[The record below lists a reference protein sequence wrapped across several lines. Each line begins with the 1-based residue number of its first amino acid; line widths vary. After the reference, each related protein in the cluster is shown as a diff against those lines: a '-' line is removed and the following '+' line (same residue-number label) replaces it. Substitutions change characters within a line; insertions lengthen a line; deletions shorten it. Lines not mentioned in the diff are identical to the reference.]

1 MQLRFKV
8 PFLVTL
14 VVLVTSV
21 FLAFSSYQSAYKSID
36 AAGKQELQ
44 TTANLIQN
52 SIQEQSTKA
61 LARADLISRLPP
73 IQQLFRT
80 NNREQLLETILP
92 SFEDQKATFGVA
104 DAQFHLPPARSY
116 LRVFTPKD
124 GINEDL
130 SSFRETVVLTNQ
142 KQEPQSGVEIGR
154 RGLGIRG
161 VVPVSDAQGPIGS
174 FEIAL
179 SFKPVLDALKKV
191 TDFEGGVFVD
201 DKLMSEIATQVDK
214 PDSERIIGGLRNQ
227 DSTNWQ
233 VIRSLVSPDQLTKAN
248 DVTLNIQK
256 INGMDYGI
264 ALVPLLDFK
273 GKKIGVIVAGRDF
286 QSLTSQARA
295 VLVNNI
301 VLAILQVIVLTGTV
315 SILFNGLLMRPILAL
330 GNLIANSARDDV
342 FITVDDL
349 STRRDEVG
357 QIARS
362 FELLQKRFTDM
373 KKELGLLRNN
383 G

>member
-14 VVLVTSV
+14 VVLITSV
-21 FLAFSSYQSAYKSID
+21 FLALSSYQSAYKSIG

-73 IQQLFRT
+73 IQQAFRT
-80 NNREQLLETILP
+80 NNRNQLLDTILP
-92 SFEDQKATFGVA
+92 SFKVQKERFGITEG
-104 DAQFHLPPARSY
+104 QFHLAPATSY
-116 LRVFTPKD
+116 LRVFAPD
-124 GINEDL
+124 APQEDL
-130 SSFRETVVLTNQ
+130 SSFREMVVMTNRDY
-142 KQEPQSGVEIGR
+142 EPRSGVEIGR

-161 VVPVSDAQGPIGS
+161 VVPISDAQGPIGS
-174 FEIAL
+174 FEVAL
-179 SFKPVLDALKKV
+179 DFKPILEALKKV
-191 TDFEGGVFVD
+191 NDFEGGVFVD
-201 DKLMSEIATQVDK
+201 EVLMSTIATLTPK
-214 PDSERIIGGLRNQ
+214 PDPEKIIGGLRNQ

-233 VIRSLVSPDQLTKAN
+233 VIRSLVSPDLLTKAN
-248 DVTLNIQK
+248 DVTLKIENID
-256 INGMDYGI
+256 GMDYGI

-286 QSLTSQARA
+286 QSLTSQARG

-315 SILFNGLLMRPILAL
+315 WVLFNGLLMRPILAL
-330 GNLIANSARDDV
+330 GNLIANTVRDDV

-349 STRRDEVG
+349 SARRDEVG
-357 QIARS
+357 QIAKS

-383 G
+383 A

>member
-8 PFLVTL
+8 PFIVIL

-21 FLAFSSYQSAYKSID
+21 FLAFCSYQSALQSID
-36 AAGKQELQ
+36 AAGKQELK
-44 TTANLIQN
+44 TTATLIQT
-52 SIQEQSTKA
+52 SIQEQSSKA

-73 IQQLFRT
+73 IQQAFRT
-80 NNREQLLETILP
+80 KNRNQLLQTILP
-92 SFEDQKATFGVA
+92 SFTVQRERFGVTEG
-104 DAQFHLPPARSY
+104 QFHLAPATSY
-116 LRVFTPKD
+116 LRVFLPNDPEEK
-124 GINEDL
+124 DL
-130 SSFRETVVLTNQ
+130 SSFREMVVITNR
-142 KQEPQSGVEIGR
+142 KHEPQSGVEIGR

-161 VVPVSDAQGPIGS
+161 VVPVSDTLGPIGS
-174 FEIAL
+174 FEVAL
-179 SFKPVLDALKKV
+179 DFKPVLDTLKKV
-191 TDFEGGVFVD
+191 NDFEGGVFVD
-201 DKLMSEIATQVDK
+201 ELLMSTIAKQAPKADN
-214 PDSERIIGGLRNQ
+214 ERIIGGLRNQ
-227 DSTNWQ
+227 DSTDWK
-233 VIRSLVSPDQLTKAN
+233 VIRSLVSPDLLTKAN
-248 DVTLNIQK
+248 DVTLKIQN

-273 GKKIGVIVAGRDF
+273 GKKIGVIVAGRNF

-295 VLVNNI
+295 VLVNNM

-315 SILFNGLLMRPILAL
+315 LVLFNGLLMRPILAL

>member
-14 VVLVTSV
+14 VVFVTSI

-92 SFEDQKATFGVA
+92 SFEEQKASFGVA

-116 LRVFTPKD
+116 LRVFTPND

-142 KQEPQSGVEIGR
+142 KQERQSGVEIGR

-161 VVPVSDAQGPIGS
+161 VVPVRDAQGPIGS

-233 VIRSLVSPDQLTKAN
+233 VIRSLVSPDLLTKAN
-248 DVTLNIQK
+248 DVTLNIQN

-301 VLAILQVIVLTGTV
+301 VLAIFQVIVLTGTV
-315 SILFNGLLMRPILAL
+315 SVLFNGLLMRPILAL

-342 FITVDDL
+342 FITVNDL
-349 STRRDEVG
+349 STRQDEVG

-373 KKELGLLRNN
+373 KKEVGLLRNN